1 MNEEMNRNE
10 VAASAEAENKG
21 GVQVVDADILTP
33 SGTAAVPSV
42 TASAA
47 GASGAAD
54 ASVAPE
60 ADVSG
65 ETLVDENRR
74 LSREN
79 AHLRKQLAELTESS
93 KKLIASHKEAVERV
107 RRVSQLFERQM
118 AANLTLTEEIGI
130 VRAEQA
136 KAAAEAASNA
146 AKNEAASTGA
156 AGGDGSAAA
165 NAANG

>member
-1 MNEEMNRNE
+1 MNEETNRNE

-33 SGTAAVPSV
+33 S
-42 TASAA
+42 ASAA
-47 GASGAAD
+47 GASVAAD
-54 ASVAPE
+54 ASDAPD

-65 ETLVDENRR
+65 ETLVEENRR

-93 KKLIASHKEAVERV
+93 RKLVASHKEVAERV

-136 KAAAEAASNA
+136 KTAAEAAANA
-146 AKNEAASTGA
+146 AKNETADGKSADASS
-156 AGGDGSAAA
+156 SAA
-165 NAANG
+165 NV